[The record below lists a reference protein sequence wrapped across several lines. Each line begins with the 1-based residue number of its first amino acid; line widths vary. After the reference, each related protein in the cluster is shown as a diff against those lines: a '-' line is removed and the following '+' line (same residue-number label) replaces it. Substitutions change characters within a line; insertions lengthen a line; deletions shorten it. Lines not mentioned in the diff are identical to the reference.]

1 MRRKSDEKGRRQRT
15 RTAFV
20 LSPQYHHLT
29 KITNYLTSKSNDIMS
44 MDIE

>member
-15 RTAFV
+15 RNAFV
-20 LSPQYHHLT
+20 PQYHHLT